1 VIWGSAFFPE
11 LKQLRGDA
19 GGRQVLQD
27 HLAAHN
33 LVESTASTIFQDI
46 DTPADLQAVSSH
58 RAAPGDA

>member
-1 VIWGSAFFPE
+1 MIWGGAFFPE

-33 LVESTASTIFQDI
+33 PVEISSSEIFRDI
-46 DTPADLQAVSSH
+46 DTPADLQALNTVISG
-58 RAAPGDA
+58 R